1 MIFLFKTFI
10 CIILVSFSSPLVRK
24 QQYVRVVGKLICND
38 KPIVNEKV
46 KLWNNNKLR
55 RDDKLAEV
63 RTNSSGY
70 YEIQGS
76 LGSIFTLDVRLKF
89 YTNCGYEKNFCLRKI
104 VLTVP
109 DTHVSRCKR
118 NITTFDGGIINL
130 AFKFPGERR
139 DCIN

>member
-1 MIFLFKTFI
+1 MIFLFNAFI
-10 CIILVSFSSPLVRK
+10 CIILVSFSSPLMKK

-38 KPIVNEKV
+38 KPVVNEKV
-46 KLWNNNKLR
+46 KLWNNNKFR
-55 RDDKLAEV
+55 RDDQLAEV
-63 RTNSSGY
+63 KTNSSGY
-70 YEIQGS
+70 YEIQGA

-89 YTNCGYEKNFCLRKI
+89 YTNCGDDKKLCQRKI

-109 DTHVSRCKR
+109 ETHLSRCKS

-130 AFKFPGERR
+130 AFKFPGETR